1 MKSLER
7 RFKKIQ
13 KADPNLGDYIVFARA
28 IKGQRFNKMI
38 VTRWFNKLIPKDDYL
53 MSEKKD
59 LIKHLMS
66 VTNDMEKKENP
77 NGMFFVKWSKR

>member
-13 KADPNLGDYIVFARA
+13 DENPALGDYICFARA
-28 IKGQRFNKMI
+28 ITGQNFSERIITF
-38 VTRWFNKLIPKDDYL
+38 WFNKLVPKDDYL
-53 MSEKKD
+53 KEEKKD

-66 VTNDMEKKENP
+66 L
-77 NGMFFVKWSKR
+77 